1 MFEGSVEPLDL
12 DFAVLIAD
20 EFSPAARSARI
31 ADFARE
37 QLAAAQ
43 ATNAAA
49 LGFVPAHQTVVDGAA
64 GISEDHVRP
73 DGVIVYTFELLGE
86 SLYWI
91 MEQLRAHAPVGE
103 TGNYRESITLYADGV
118 ETDAALPIPA
128 EKYVFLSG
136 VPYARKI
143 EGDDGRR
150 PQSSQAPDGVFEA
163 VAAMAAHR
171 FGNQMMVKFSFISPD
186 AGGIVDW
193 ARTENASALARRV
206 RGGSAAKHHSWLT
219 RVPAVIVTLRG

>member
-86 SLYWI
+86 LFAWI
-91 MEQLRAHAPVGE
+91 SEQLRAHAPVRSRAASG
-103 TGNYRESITLYADGV
+103 TRSSCSPTAFWSIRPARSRQRGNMCS
-118 ETDAALPIPA
+118 
-128 EKYVFLSG
+128 
-136 VPYARKI
+136 
-143 EGDDGRR
+143 
-150 PQSSQAPDGVFEA
+150 
-163 VAAMAAHR
+163 VAAPLCAQDRGLGRA
-171 FGNQMMVKFSFISPD
+171 P
-186 AGGIVDW
+186 AGIAPG
-193 ARTENASALARRV
+193 ARRCV
-206 RGGSAAKHHSWLT
+206 RGCGRARGASVRQPGADPIFVPRAA
-219 RVPAVIVTLRG
+219 RRAAG

>member
-86 SLYWI
+86 LFAWI
-91 MEQLRAHAPVGE
+91 SEQLRVHAPVRSGRFRDSFE
-103 TGNYRESITLYADGV
+103 LFADGV
-118 ETDAALPIPA
+118 LVDPAGEIPPA
-128 EKYVFLSG
+128 REYVFLS
-136 VPYARKI
+136 PLAYARKI
-143 EGDDGRR
+143 EGSAVR
-150 PQSSQAPDGVFEA
+150 PPESRQAPDGVFEA
-163 VAAMAAHR
+163 VAALAAQR
-171 FGNQMMVKFSFISPD
+171 FGNQALIRFSFRAPLGEQLVSGK
-186 AGGIVDW
+186 AGRD
-193 ARTENASALARRV
+193 L
-206 RGGSAAKHHSWLT
+206 
-219 RVPAVIVTLRG
+219 RVPAIVVTLRG